1 MKTWIS
7 FLKFNLYKKFMGSR
21 KGVLL
26 GHKKGS
32 ATMNKPVVWA
42 HRGASGYLPEN
53 TLPAFQ
59 KAVEMGAYGIE
70 LDIHKTKDGQLV
82 VIHDEKIDRTSNGKG
97 YVRDYTL
104 EELRRYNYNATMPEA
119 CAHADIPTMRE
130 VFELIKPTNLHI
142 NIEIK
147 NGVYFYEGIEEDIIA
162 MTKEFDM
169 EDRVIYSSFNH
180 YSIMKVQELD
190 PEAHTAFLY
199 MDGTLDMPEY
209 GRDHK
214 VEALHPA
221 LYNVQ
226 YPNYVEKCH
235 EYGLKINS
243 WTINSKQYMKMACEM
258 GIDGIITNYPDTA
271 MEIVDKFN

>member
-1 MKTWIS
+1 MNKK
-7 FLKFNLYKKFMGSR
+7 LKRACDRIRLSWYRVSGR
-21 KGVLL
+21 T
-26 GHKKGS
+26 KKGDS
-32 ATMNKPVVWA
+32 LMGTPVVWA

-59 KAVEMGAYGIE
+59 NAVEMGVYGIE

-82 VIHDEKIDRTSNGKG
+82 VIHDEKIDRTSNGNG

-119 CAHADIPTMRE
+119 CPHADIPTMRE

-147 NGVYFYEGIEEDIIA
+147 NGVYFYEDIEKDIIA

-180 YSIMKVQELD
+180 YSIMKVKELD
-190 PEAHTAFLY
+190 PEAHTGFLY

-209 GRDHK
+209 GRDHG

-226 YPNYVEKCH
+226 YPNYVERCH

-271 MEIVDKFN
+271 LEIVAKYNQK